1 MSVKKIKDLCV
12 VTRKYQTRDGQEKS
26 NYLNIGAILQKD
38 DGGKFMILN
47 RHFNPAGIPNPEN
60 KDTLIVS
67 MFDVKEKDEAT
78 KDENNKSSPAQ
89 ESLNNSEHFSDDD
102 IPW

>member
-1 MSVKKIKDLCV
+1 MSAKKIKDLCV
-12 VTRKYQTRDGQEKS
+12 VTRKYTDREGKEKS
-26 NYLNIGAILQKD
+26 NYLNIGAIIQKD

-67 MFDVKEKDEAT
+67 MFDVKDKNDNGQQSEQ
-78 KDENNKSSPAQ
+78 SSSAQ
-89 ESLNNSEHFSDDD
+89 ESLNNSEHFDDSE
-102 IPW
+102 IPF

>member
-67 MFDVKEKDEAT
+67 MFDVKDKDGAT
-78 KDENNKSSPAQ
+78 DNNTPSPAQ
-89 ESLNNSEHFSDDD
+89 ESLNNSEHFEDSD
-102 IPW
+102 IPF